1 MSTLETIK
9 NLDSEV
15 NQIFEQINFVKQI
28 SNNLL
33 KILPSFNIADRSIL
47 SYGLKPHIRSVA
59 WLVEQVIVQQTKYNK
74 KLLGIDEVNF
84 DLPDTCL
91 HDFEIYA
98 NNQIYYVNVKT
109 HQSTGK
115 KNKNDISAVEK
126 LYSQYCV
133 KPDYNLL
140 YLCMGIKFDDIT
152 ISFEQDQTIVFS
164 AQFLPIYVNP
174 RNDKIQAY
182 YQHENQIRTRQE
194 FLNEI
199 ISRSKSIKL

>member
-1 MSTLETIK
+1 MSTLETTK

-33 KILPSFNIADRSIL
+33 KILP
-47 SYGLKPHIRSVA
+47 YGLKPHTRSVA

-133 KPDYNLL
+133 KP
-140 YLCMGIKFDDIT
+140 
-152 ISFEQDQTIVFS
+152 
-164 AQFLPIYVNP
+164 FLPIYVNP
-174 RNDKIQAY
+174 RNNKIQAY

-199 ISRSKSIKL
+199 ISKSKSIKL